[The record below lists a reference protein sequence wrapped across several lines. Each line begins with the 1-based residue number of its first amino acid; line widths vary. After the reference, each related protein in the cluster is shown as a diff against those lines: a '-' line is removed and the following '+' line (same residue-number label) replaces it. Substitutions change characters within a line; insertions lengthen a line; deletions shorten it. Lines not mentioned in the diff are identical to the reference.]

1 MKNFTYILFFLFAA
15 TITAQ
20 TALYNNGNLRIHQ
33 GGQIGFHT
41 NLINDAP
48 TDNNLGLAGFY
59 GTEQLTVS
67 GNVTP
72 QFYDMEIALENNM
85 QLNLGMDNTNNTNFI
100 FGSILTPTAQPD
112 VFYNFVD
119 NSFYSGENDF
129 SKIEGYAA
137 ITNQQNFGFPVGDVQ
152 FLRPLIINSESVNL
166 FAKCA
171 YYYENPNNPPAPLGS
186 FNTNA
191 TDLDV
196 NLVNTFEFWRLEGSV
211 PTTATLSWNE
221 RSTVASLTDNVDEV
235 IPVGF
240 SKASQQWVNLVGSI
254 PVGTVTEGFVT
265 SESFIPDDYEAITLG
280 SSKSPFEPLARDVL
294 FIDNFY
300 VSVNGDGVN
309 DNFYIEELEEYDSNF
324 LQIYDR
330 YGLKVFEKT
339 DYVDDFV
346 GFSNQDNVPFG
357 EAEGLPTGVYFY
369 TIYIPEDDLNYQG
382 FLYLT
387 R

>member
-1 MKNFTYILFFLFAA
+1 MKKYIHILFFLFAA
-15 TITAQ
+15 TISAQ
-20 TALYNNGNLRIHQ
+20 TALYNNGNLRIHE

-41 NLINDAP
+41 NLINESP
-48 TDNNLGLAGFY
+48 LDNNLGLAGFY
-59 GTEQLTVS
+59 GSELLTVS

-112 VFYNFVD
+112 IFYNFVD

-129 SKIEGYAA
+129 SKVDGYAA

-152 FLRPLIINSESVNL
+152 YLRPLIINSESVNL

-171 YYYENPNNPPAPLGS
+171 YYFENPNNAPTPLDS
-186 FNTNA
+186 YNTA
-191 TDLDV
+191 TTALDV
-196 NLVNTFEFWRLEGSV
+196 ESVNTFEFWRLEGSIPSTV
-211 PTTATLSWNE
+211 TLSWNI
-221 RSTVASLTDNVDEV
+221 RSSIESLTDNVDEV
-235 IPVGF
+235 IPVGW
-240 SKASQQWVNLVGSI
+240 SKASQSWVNLIGSV
-254 PVGTVTEGFVT
+254 PVGTLTEGFVT
-265 SESFIPDDYEAITLG
+265 TESFTPDDYEVITLG
-280 SSKSPFEPLARDVL
+280 SSESPFEPLSRDVL
-294 FIDNFY
+294 FIDNFF
-300 VSVNGDGVN
+300 VSVNGDGIN

-339 DYVDDFV
+339 DYLNDFV
-346 GFSNQDNVPFG
+346 GFSNLDNVPFG